1 MRVRMPMLPRLLLL
15 GVVITLTL
23 FLLPLVYSNDFA
35 LTIMTFA
42 NILAVVAASWD
53 FFTGLTGRFNFGQ
66 ALFFGIGSYAAGFMN
81 LNLRYGPL
89 LTIPLAG
96 GVAIVIGVA
105 FGYPTLRLK
114 GPYFALATLIFPLI
128 AGDLTFSLSSVFGGE
143 HGLYGLTS
151 ISDSY
156 VAQYY
161 GSLVLML
168 VTVIILIYLASS
180 RLGLALESI
189 RDDEKAASATGMNVT
204 KYKLIAYVISAFF
217 TGMAGA
223 YQAQLFRF
231 VGPNSF
237 SSNISFEVIAMTIVG
252 GIATI
257 VGPVLGAY
265 LLVIVLDGLGV
276 SSDISILTY
285 GLLLMA
291 IVLAF
296 PGGILGRL
304 KANLRGMRIRR
315 LLGGRPAAT

>member
-1 MRVRMPMLPRLLLL
+1 MHRVSRFLVL
-15 GVVITLTL
+15 GIVLALTL
-23 FLLPLVYSNDFA
+23 VLFPVIYSNDFA

-42 NILAVVAASWD
+42 NTFAIVAASWD

-66 ALFFGIGSYAAGFMN
+66 ALFFGVGSYAAGFMN
-81 LNLRYGPL
+81 LNLKYGPM

-96 GVAIVIGVA
+96 AVAVVIGVA

-156 VAQYY
+156 VVQYY
-161 GSLVLML
+161 GSLLLML
-168 VTVIILIYLASS
+168 VTVVVLIYLASS

-204 KYKLIAYVISAFF
+204 NYKLMAYIISAFF

-223 YQAQLFRF
+223 YQAQLFKF
-231 VGPNSF
+231 VGPDTF
-237 SSNISFEVIAMTIVG
+237 SSNISFEVIAMSIVG

-265 LLVIVLDGLGV
+265 LLVVVLDGLGV
-276 SSDISILTY
+276 GSDISVLTY

-296 PGGILGRL
+296 PGGLLGRL
-304 KANLRGMRIRR
+304 KSNLRGLRIRR
-315 LLGGRPAAT
+315 LLGGKQPAT

>member
-1 MRVRMPMLPRLLLL
+1 MTRLSRFLVL
-15 GVVITLTL
+15 GIVLTFTLALFPVI
-23 FLLPLVYSNDFA
+23 YSNDFA

-66 ALFFGIGSYAAGFMN
+66 ALFFGVGSYAAGFMN
-81 LNLRYGPL
+81 LNLRYGPM

-96 GVAIVIGVA
+96 VVAVFIGVA

-156 VAQYY
+156 VVQYY
-161 GSLVLML
+161 GSLLLML
-168 VTVIILIYLASS
+168 ATVIVLIYLASS

-189 RDDEKAASATGMNVT
+189 RDDEKAAAATGMNVT
-204 KYKLIAYVISAFF
+204 NYKLMAYVISAFF

-223 YQAQLFRF
+223 YQAQLFKF
-231 VGPNSF
+231 VGPDTF

-257 VGPVLGAY
+257 VGPALGAY
-265 LLVIVLDGLGV
+265 LLVVVLDGLGV
-276 SSDISILTY
+276 SSDISVLTY

-296 PGGILGRL
+296 PGGLLGRL
-304 KANLRGMRIRR
+304 KSNLRGMRIRR
-315 LLGGRPAAT
+315 LLGVKHDAT

>member
-1 MRVRMPMLPRLLLL
+1 MPRLSRFIVL
-15 GVVITLTL
+15 GIVLALTL
-23 FLLPLVYSNDFA
+23 FLLPIVYTNDFA

-66 ALFFGIGSYAAGFMN
+66 ALFFGVGSYAAGFMN
-81 LNLRYGPL
+81 LNLKYGPV

-96 GVAIVIGVA
+96 AVAIAIGIA

-143 HGLYGLTS
+143 HGLYGLSS

-156 VAQYY
+156 LVQYY
-161 GSLVLML
+161 GSLLLML
-168 VTVIILIYLASS
+168 ATVIVLIFLASS

-204 KYKLIAYVISAFF
+204 NYKLMAYVISAFF

-223 YQAQLFRF
+223 YQAQLFKF
-231 VGPNSF
+231 VGPDTF
-237 SSNISFEVIAMTIVG
+237 SSNISFEIIAMTIVG

-257 VGPVLGAY
+257 VGPVVGAY
-265 LLVIVLDGLGV
+265 ILVVVLDGLGV
-276 SSDISILTY
+276 SSDISVLTY
-285 GLLLMA
+285 GILLMA

-296 PGGILGRL
+296 PGGLLGRL
-304 KANLRGMRIRR
+304 KSNLRGMRIRR
-315 LLGGRPAAT
+315 LLGGKQAAT

>member
-1 MRVRMPMLPRLLLL
+1 MPRLPRFLLLGIVLALTLLLL
-15 GVVITLTL
+15 PT
-23 FLLPLVYSNDFA
+23 FYSNEFA

-42 NILAVVAASWD
+42 NTFAVVAASWD

-96 GVAIVIGVA
+96 VVAVAIGVA

-143 HGLYGLTS
+143 HGLYGLAS
-151 ISDSY
+151 ISDNY
-156 VAQYY
+156 VVQYY

-168 VTVIILIYLASS
+168 VTVVVLIYLASS

-204 KYKLIAYVISAFF
+204 KYKLMAYIISAFF

-223 YQAQLFRF
+223 YQAQMFKF
-231 VGPNSF
+231 VGPNTF
-237 SSNISFEVIAMTIVG
+237 SSNISFEVIAMTIIG

-265 LLVIVLDGLGV
+265 LLVVVLDGLGV
-276 SSDISILTY
+276 SSDISVLTY
-285 GLLLMA
+285 GVLLIA
-291 IVLAF
+291 IVLVF
-296 PGGILGRL
+296 PGGLLGRL
-304 KANLRGMRIRR
+304 KTNLRGMRIRR
-315 LLGGRPAAT
+315 LVGGKHDAP

>member
-1 MRVRMPMLPRLLLL
+1 MTRLSRLLVL
-15 GVVITLTL
+15 GLVFAATLS
-23 FLLPLVYSNDFA
+23 LLPVVYSNDFV
-35 LTIMTFA
+35 LTIMTLA
-42 NILAVVAASWD
+42 NTFAVVAASWD

-81 LNLRYGPL
+81 LNLRYGPIL
-89 LTIPLAG
+89 IIPLAG
-96 GVAIVIGVA
+96 AVAVIIGVA

-156 VAQYY
+156 VVQYY
-161 GSLVLML
+161 GSLLLML
-168 VTVIILIYLASS
+168 VTVLILIFLASS

-204 KYKLIAYVISAFF
+204 KYKLMAYIISAFF

-223 YQAQLFRF
+223 YQAQMFKF
-231 VGPNSF
+231 VGPNTF
-237 SSNISFEVIAMTIVG
+237 SSNISFEVIAMTIIG

-265 LLVIVLDGLGV
+265 LLVVVLDGLGV
-276 SSDISILTY
+276 SSDLSVLIY
-285 GLLLMA
+285 GVLLMA

-296 PGGILGRL
+296 PGGLLGRL
-304 KANLRGMRIRR
+304 KSNLRGMRIRR
-315 LLGGRPAAT
+315 LLGGKPAAT

>member
-1 MRVRMPMLPRLLLL
+1 MPRHSRFLVL
-15 GVVITLTL
+15 GIVLVLTL
-23 FLLPLVYSNDFA
+23 VLLPIVYTNDFA

-42 NILAVVAASWD
+42 NIFAVVAASWD

-66 ALFFGIGSYAAGFMN
+66 ALFFGVGSYAAGFMN
-81 LNLRYGPL
+81 LNLKYGPV

-96 GVAIVIGVA
+96 AVAIAIGIA

-143 HGLYGLTS
+143 HGLYGLSS

-156 VAQYY
+156 VVQYY
-161 GSLVLML
+161 GSLLLML
-168 VTVIILIYLASS
+168 ATVIVLIFLASS

-204 KYKLIAYVISAFF
+204 NYKLMAYVISAFF

-223 YQAQLFRF
+223 YQAQLFKF
-231 VGPNSF
+231 VGPDTF
-237 SSNISFEVIAMTIVG
+237 SSNVSFEVIAMTIVG

-257 VGPVLGAY
+257 VGPVVGAY
-265 LLVIVLDGLGV
+265 LLVVVLDGLGV
-276 SSDISILTY
+276 SSDISVLTY
-285 GLLLMA
+285 GILLMA

-296 PGGILGRL
+296 PGGLLGRL
-304 KANLRGMRIRR
+304 KSNLRGMRIRR
-315 LLGGRPAAT
+315 LLGGKQTAT

>member
-1 MRVRMPMLPRLLLL
+1 MPKLSRFLLLAVVLALVLLLL
-15 GVVITLTL
+15 PVVY
-23 FLLPLVYSNDFA
+23 PNDFA
-35 LTIMTFA
+35 LTILTFA

-53 FFTGLTGRFNFGQ
+53 FFTGFTGRFNFGQ
-66 ALFFGIGSYAAGFMN
+66 ALFFGVGAYAAGFMN

-96 GVAIVIGVA
+96 AVAVVIGVA

-128 AGDLTFSLSSVFGGE
+128 AGDLTYSLSSVFGGE

-156 VAQYY
+156 VVQYY
-161 GSLVLML
+161 GSLLMMFASVLIF
-168 VTVIILIYLASS
+168 VYLAGS
-180 RLGLALESI
+180 RLGLAFESI

-204 KYKLIAYVISAFF
+204 RYKLIAYMISAFF

-223 YQAQLFRF
+223 YQAQLFKF
-231 VGPNSF
+231 VGPETF
-237 SSNISFEVIAMTIVG
+237 SSNISFEVIAMTIIG

-265 LLVIVLDGLGV
+265 LLVVVLDGLGIN
-276 SSDISILTY
+276 SDLSVLIY
-285 GLLLMA
+285 GLLLVI

-296 PGGILGRL
+296 PGGLLGRL
-304 KANLRGMRIRR
+304 KTNLRGMRIRR
-315 LLGGRPAAT
+315 MLGGKRDAT

>member
-1 MRVRMPMLPRLLLL
+1 MPRLPRFL
-15 GVVITLTL
+15 GLGLVLALTL
-23 FLLPLVYSNDFA
+23 VLLPVVYSNDFA

-42 NILAVVAASWD
+42 NTLAVVAASWD

-66 ALFFGIGSYAAGFMN
+66 ALFFGVGGYAAGFMN
-81 LNLRYGPL
+81 LNLKYGPM

-96 GVAIVIGVA
+96 AVAVAIGVA

-156 VAQYY
+156 VVQYY
-161 GSLVLML
+161 GSLILML
-168 VTVIILIYLASS
+168 VTVIVLVYLASS

-204 KYKLIAYVISAFF
+204 KYKLVAYVISAFF

-223 YQAQLFRF
+223 YQAQLFKF
-231 VGPNSF
+231 VGPDTF

-265 LLVIVLDGLGV
+265 LLVVVLDGLGV
-276 SSDISILTY
+276 SSDISVLTY
-285 GLLLMA
+285 GVLLMA

-296 PGGILGRL
+296 PGGLLGRL
-304 KANLRGMRIRR
+304 KSNLRGMRIRR
-315 LLGGRPAAT
+315 LVGGKRPDT

>member
-1 MRVRMPMLPRLLLL
+1 MRRLSRFVLL
-15 GVVITLTL
+15 GIVLALTL
-23 FLLPLVYSNDFA
+23 VLLPLVYSNDFA

-42 NILAVVAASWD
+42 NTFAIVAVSWD

-66 ALFFGIGSYAAGFMN
+66 ALFFGVGGYAAGFMN

-96 GVAIVIGVA
+96 AVAIVIGVA
-105 FGYPTLRLK
+105 FGYPTLRLR

-156 VAQYY
+156 VVQYY
-161 GSLVLML
+161 GSLLLML
-168 VTVIILIYLASS
+168 TTVIVLIYLASS

-204 KYKLIAYVISAFF
+204 KYKLMAYVISAFF

-223 YQAQLFRF
+223 YQAQLFKF
-231 VGPNSF
+231 VGPDTF

-276 SSDISILTY
+276 SSDVSVLTY
-285 GLLLMA
+285 GVLLMV

-296 PGGILGRL
+296 PGGLLGGL
-304 KANLRGMRIRR
+304 KSNLRGMRIRR
-315 LLGGRPAAT
+315 LLGGKQAAT

>member
-1 MRVRMPMLPRLLLL
+1 MPRLSRLL
-15 GVVITLTL
+15 GLGIVLALTL
-23 FLLPLVYSNDFA
+23 VLLPFVYSNDFA

-42 NILAVVAASWD
+42 NTLAVVAASWD

-66 ALFFGIGSYAAGFMN
+66 ALFFGVGGYAAGFMN
-81 LNLRYGPL
+81 LNLKYGPM
-89 LTIPLAG
+89 LTIPLG
-96 GVAIVIGVA
+96 GAVAVAIGVV

-156 VAQYY
+156 VVQYY
-161 GSLVLML
+161 GSLILML
-168 VTVIILIYLASS
+168 ATVVVLVYLASS

-204 KYKLIAYVISAFF
+204 KYKLLAYVISAFF

-223 YQAQLFRF
+223 YQAQLFKF
-231 VGPNSF
+231 VGPDTF

-265 LLVIVLDGLGV
+265 LLVVVLDGLGV
-276 SSDISILTY
+276 SSDISVLTY
-285 GLLLMA
+285 GILLMA

-296 PGGILGRL
+296 PGGLLGRL
-304 KANLRGMRIRR
+304 KSNLRGMRIRR
-315 LLGGRPAAT
+315 LVGGKRPGT

>member
-1 MRVRMPMLPRLLLL
+1 MPKLSRFLLLAVVLALVLLLL
-15 GVVITLTL
+15 P
-23 FLLPLVYSNDFA
+23 FVYPNDFA
-35 LTIMTFA
+35 LTILTFA

-53 FFTGLTGRFNFGQ
+53 FFTGFTGRFNFGQ
-66 ALFFGIGSYAAGFMN
+66 ALFFGVGAYAAGFMN

-96 GVAIVIGVA
+96 AVAVVIGVA

-128 AGDLTFSLSSVFGGE
+128 AGDLTYSLSSVFGGE

-156 VAQYY
+156 VVQYY
-161 GSLVLML
+161 GSLFMMFASVLIF
-168 VTVIILIYLASS
+168 VYLAGS
-180 RLGLALESI
+180 RLGLAFESI

-204 KYKLIAYVISAFF
+204 RYKLIAYMISAFF

-223 YQAQLFRF
+223 YQAQLFKF
-231 VGPNSF
+231 VGPETF
-237 SSNISFEVIAMTIVG
+237 SSNISFEVIAMTIIG

-265 LLVIVLDGLGV
+265 LLVVVLDGLGIN
-276 SSDISILTY
+276 SDLSVLIY
-285 GLLLMA
+285 GLLLVI

-296 PGGILGRL
+296 PGGLLGRL
-304 KANLRGMRIRR
+304 KTNLRGMRIRR
-315 LLGGRPAAT
+315 MLGGKRDAT

>member
-1 MRVRMPMLPRLLLL
+1 MHRVSRFLVL
-15 GVVITLTL
+15 GIVLALTL
-23 FLLPLVYSNDFA
+23 VLFPVIYSNDFA

-42 NILAVVAASWD
+42 NTFAIVAASWD

-66 ALFFGIGSYAAGFMN
+66 ALFFGVGSYAAGFMN
-81 LNLRYGPL
+81 LNLKYGPM

-96 GVAIVIGVA
+96 AVAVVIGVA

-156 VAQYY
+156 VVQYY
-161 GSLVLML
+161 GSLLLML
-168 VTVIILIYLASS
+168 VTVVVLIYLASS

-189 RDDEKAASATGMNVT
+189 RDDEKAASSTGMNVT
-204 KYKLIAYVISAFF
+204 NYKLIAYIISAFF

-223 YQAQLFRF
+223 YQAQLFKF
-231 VGPNSF
+231 VGPDTF
-237 SSNISFEVIAMTIVG
+237 SSNISFEVIAMSIVG

-265 LLVIVLDGLGV
+265 LLVVVLDGLGV
-276 SSDISILTY
+276 GSDISVLTY

-296 PGGILGRL
+296 PGGLLGRL
-304 KANLRGMRIRR
+304 KSNLRGLRIRR
-315 LLGGRPAAT
+315 LLGGKQPAT

>member
-1 MRVRMPMLPRLLLL
+1 MPRLSRFLVL
-15 GVVITLTL
+15 GIVLALTL
-23 FLLPLVYSNDFA
+23 FLFPLVYTNDFA

-42 NILAVVAASWD
+42 NIFAVVAASWD

-66 ALFFGIGSYAAGFMN
+66 ALFFGVGSYAAGFMN
-81 LNLRYGPL
+81 LNLKYGPV

-96 GVAIVIGVA
+96 AVAIAIGIA

-143 HGLYGLTS
+143 HGLYGLSS

-156 VAQYY
+156 LVQYY
-161 GSLVLML
+161 GSLLLML
-168 VTVIILIYLASS
+168 ATVIVLIFLASS

-204 KYKLIAYVISAFF
+204 NYKLMAYVISAFF

-223 YQAQLFRF
+223 YQAQLFKF
-231 VGPNSF
+231 VGPDTF
-237 SSNISFEVIAMTIVG
+237 SSNISFEIIAMTIVG

-257 VGPVLGAY
+257 VGPVVGAY
-265 LLVIVLDGLGV
+265 ILVVVLDGLGV
-276 SSDISILTY
+276 SSDISVLTY
-285 GLLLMA
+285 GILLMA

-296 PGGILGRL
+296 PGGLLGRL
-304 KANLRGMRIRR
+304 KSNLRGMRIRR
-315 LLGGRPAAT
+315 LLGGKQAAT

>member
-1 MRVRMPMLPRLLLL
+1 MPKLPRFL
-15 GVVITLTL
+15 GLGIVLALTL
-23 FLLPLVYSNDFA
+23 VLLPVVYSNDFA

-42 NILAVVAASWD
+42 NTLAVVAASWD
-53 FFTGLTGRFNFGQ
+53 FFTGFTGRFNFGQ
-66 ALFFGIGSYAAGFMN
+66 ALFFGVGGYAAGFMN
-81 LNLRYGPL
+81 LNLKYGPM

-96 GVAIVIGVA
+96 GVAIVVGVA

-156 VAQYY
+156 VVQYY
-161 GSLVLML
+161 GSLILML
-168 VTVIILIYLASS
+168 ATVMVLIYLASS

-204 KYKLIAYVISAFF
+204 KYKLVAYIISAFF

-223 YQAQLFRF
+223 YQAQLFKF
-231 VGPNSF
+231 VGPDTF

-265 LLVIVLDGLGV
+265 LLVVVLDGLGV
-276 SSDISILTY
+276 SSDISVLTY
-285 GLLLMA
+285 GVLLMA

-296 PGGILGRL
+296 PGGLLGRL
-304 KANLRGMRIRR
+304 KPSLRGMRIRR
-315 LLGGRPAAT
+315 LVGGKRPGT

>member
-1 MRVRMPMLPRLLLL
+1 MPRLSRFLVL
-15 GVVITLTL
+15 GIVFGATL
-23 FLLPLVYSNDFA
+23 FLLPIAYSNDFV

-42 NILAVVAASWD
+42 NTFAVVAASWD

-81 LNLRYGPL
+81 LNLKYGPL
-89 LTIPLAG
+89 LNIPLAG
-96 GVAIVIGVA
+96 AVAVVIGLA

-114 GPYFALATLIFPLI
+114 GPYFALATMIFPLI

-156 VAQYY
+156 IVQYY
-161 GSLVLML
+161 GSLLLML
-168 VTVIILIYLASS
+168 ITVIVLIYLASS

-189 RDDEKAASATGMNVT
+189 RDDEKAALATGMNVT
-204 KYKLIAYVISAFF
+204 KYKLIAYAVSAFF

-223 YQAQLFRF
+223 YQAQLFKF
-231 VGPNSF
+231 VGPNTF

-265 LLVIVLDGLGV
+265 LLVVVLDGLGV
-276 SSDISILTY
+276 SSDISVLTY
-285 GLLLMA
+285 GVLLMA

-296 PGGILGRL
+296 PGGLLGRL
-304 KANLRGMRIRR
+304 KSNLRGMRIRR
-315 LLGGRPAAT
+315 LVGGKTAAT

>member
-1 MRVRMPMLPRLLLL
+1 MLRLSRFLIL
-15 GVVITLTL
+15 GIVFGATL
-23 FLLPLVYSNDFA
+23 FFLPIAYSNDFA

-42 NILAVVAASWD
+42 NTFAVVAASWD

-81 LNLRYGPL
+81 LNLKYGPL
-89 LTIPLAG
+89 LNIPLAG
-96 GVAIVIGVA
+96 AVAVVIGVA

-114 GPYFALATLIFPLI
+114 GPYFALATMIFPLI

-156 VAQYY
+156 IVQYY
-161 GSLVLML
+161 GSLLLML
-168 VTVIILIYLASS
+168 ATVIVLIYLASS

-189 RDDEKAASATGMNVT
+189 RDDEKAALATGMNVT
-204 KYKLIAYVISAFF
+204 KYKLIAYAVSAFF

-223 YQAQLFRF
+223 YQAQLFKF
-231 VGPNSF
+231 VGPNTF

-265 LLVIVLDGLGV
+265 LLVVVLDGLGV
-276 SSDISILTY
+276 SSDISVLTY
-285 GLLLMA
+285 GVLLMA

-296 PGGILGRL
+296 PGGLLGRL
-304 KANLRGMRIRR
+304 KSNLRGMRIRR
-315 LLGGRPAAT
+315 LVGGKTAAT

>member
-1 MRVRMPMLPRLLLL
+1 MPGPSRFLVL
-15 GVVITLTL
+15 GIVLVLTL
-23 FLLPLVYSNDFA
+23 VLLPIVYTNDFA

-42 NILAVVAASWD
+42 NIFAVVAASWD

-66 ALFFGIGSYAAGFMN
+66 ALFFGVGSYAAGFMN
-81 LNLRYGPL
+81 LNLKYGPV

-96 GVAIVIGVA
+96 AVAIAIGIA

-143 HGLYGLTS
+143 HGLYGLSS

-156 VAQYY
+156 VVQYY
-161 GSLVLML
+161 GSLLLML
-168 VTVIILIYLASS
+168 ATVIVLIFLASS

-204 KYKLIAYVISAFF
+204 NYKLMAYVISAFF

-223 YQAQLFRF
+223 YQAQLFKF
-231 VGPNSF
+231 VGPDTF
-237 SSNISFEVIAMTIVG
+237 SSNVSFEVIAMTIVG

-257 VGPVLGAY
+257 VGPVVGAY
-265 LLVIVLDGLGV
+265 LLVVVLDGLGV
-276 SSDISILTY
+276 SSDISVLTY
-285 GLLLMA
+285 GILLMA

-296 PGGILGRL
+296 PGGLLGRL
-304 KANLRGMRIRR
+304 KSNLRGMRIRR
-315 LLGGRPAAT
+315 LLGGKQTAT

>member
-1 MRVRMPMLPRLLLL
+1 MARLSRLLVI
-15 GVVITLTL
+15 GVVIGLTL
-23 FLLPLVYSNDFA
+23 VLFPVVYSNDFA

-42 NILAVVAASWD
+42 NTLAIVAVSWD

-66 ALFFGIGSYAAGFMN
+66 ALFFGVGSYAAGFMN
-81 LNLRYGPL
+81 LNLKYGPM

-96 GVAIVIGVA
+96 AVAIVIGVA

-143 HGLYGLTS
+143 HGLYGLAT

-156 VAQYY
+156 VVQYY
-161 GSLVLML
+161 GSLLLML
-168 VTVIILIYLASS
+168 ATVIVLLYLASS

-204 KYKLIAYVISAFF
+204 NYKLVAYIISAFF

-223 YQAQLFRF
+223 YQAQLFKF
-231 VGPNSF
+231 VGPDTF

-276 SSDISILTY
+276 SSDISVLTY
-285 GLLLMA
+285 GVLLMV

-296 PGGILGRL
+296 PGGLLGRL
-304 KANLRGMRIRR
+304 KTNLRGMRIRR
-315 LLGGRPAAT
+315 LVGGKPAAT

>member
-1 MRVRMPMLPRLLLL
+1 MPRFSRFLVL
-15 GVVITLTL
+15 GIVLAVTLVL
-23 FLLPLVYSNDFA
+23 FPLIYSNDFA

-42 NILAVVAASWD
+42 NIFAVVAASWD

-66 ALFFGIGSYAAGFMN
+66 ALFFGVGSYAAGFMN
-81 LNLRYGPL
+81 LNLKYGPM

-96 GVAIVIGVA
+96 AVAVFIGVA

-156 VAQYY
+156 VVQYY
-161 GSLVLML
+161 GSLLLML
-168 VTVIILIYLASS
+168 ATVIVLIYLTSS

-189 RDDEKAASATGMNVT
+189 RDDEKAAAATGMNVT
-204 KYKLIAYVISAFF
+204 NYKLMAYIISAFF

-223 YQAQLFRF
+223 YQAQLFKF
-231 VGPNSF
+231 VGPDTF

-265 LLVIVLDGLGV
+265 LLVVVLDGLGV
-276 SSDISILTY
+276 SSDISVLTY

-291 IVLAF
+291 IVLVF
-296 PGGILGRL
+296 PGGLLGRL
-304 KANLRGMRIRR
+304 KSNLRGMRIRR
-315 LLGGRPAAT
+315 LLGVKRDAT

>member
-1 MRVRMPMLPRLLLL
+1 MPRISRFLLL
-15 GVVITLTL
+15 GIVLALTL
-23 FLLPLVYSNDFA
+23 VLLPVVYSNDFA
-35 LTIMTFA
+35 LTILTFA
-42 NILAVVAASWD
+42 NTLAVVAASWD

-66 ALFFGIGSYAAGFMN
+66 ALFFGVGSYAAGFMN
-81 LNLRYGPL
+81 LNLKYGPM

-96 GVAIVIGVA
+96 VVAVVIGAA

-156 VAQYY
+156 VVQYY
-161 GSLVLML
+161 GSLILML
-168 VTVIILIYLASS
+168 ATVIVLIYLTSS

-204 KYKLIAYVISAFF
+204 NYKLTAYVISAFF

-223 YQAQLFRF
+223 YQAQLFKF
-231 VGPNSF
+231 VGPDTF

-265 LLVIVLDGLGV
+265 LLVMVLDGLGV
-276 SSDISILTY
+276 SSDISVLTY
-285 GLLLMA
+285 GVLLMA

-296 PGGILGRL
+296 PGGLLGRL
-304 KANLRGMRIRR
+304 KSNLRGMRIRR
-315 LLGGRPAAT
+315 LLGGEHAAT